1 MLKEIRDWIISF
13 VIAIAVI
20 LVIRYFLFAQYV
32 VDGSSMENTFH
43 DNERVIVNK
52 FIYNF
57 KDIGHSDVIVFD
69 TGHEEAYI
77 KRVIGIP
84 GDTVEMIDK
93 VVYVNGEALDEA
105 YVEDYE
111 KSYSDNFTLESLG
124 VSGDK
129 IPDGQ
134 YLVLGDNRAVS
145 KDSREIGLVSENDII
160 GKVQLRFW
168 PFSEF
173 TTDFSE

>member
-1 MLKEIRDWIISF
+1 MLKEIRDWAISF
-13 VIAIAVI
+13 LVAVVII

-52 FIYNF
+52 FLYNF
-57 KDIGHSDVIVFD
+57 ADLKHSDVIVFD
-69 TGHEEAYI
+69 AGHEQAYI
-77 KRVIGIP
+77 KRVIGLP
-84 GDTVEMIDK
+84 GDTIEMKDGI
-93 VVYVNGEALDEA
+93 VYVNGEAIDEP
-105 YVEDYE
+105 YVKEYE
-111 KSYSDNFTLESLG
+111 NSYRDNFTLETLG
-124 VSGDK
+124 VDGDK
-129 IPDGQ
+129 IPDEQ

-145 KDSREIGLVSENDII
+145 KDSREIGLVSEDDII